1 MKIDVPD
8 LSFVPERFIQR
19 VAELAPSAEALV
31 MLENDCLAL
40 QMFACL
46 SVLNLSDLPGITPTV
61 AVRDQLDPRA
71 TSPDNP

>member
-8 LSFVPERFIQR
+8 LSFVPERFIR
-19 VAELAPSAEALV
+19 PRAKLAPSAEALV
-31 MLENDCLAL
+31 IVENDCLAL

-61 AVRDQLDPRA
+61 AVRELHKQRA
-71 TSPDNP
+71 TSPDNA